1 MLQNLFFALF
11 GCRHPKNKRS
21 WPITFQDRT
30 YRVCTTCG
38 HEFPF
43 DKIAF
48 REMTR
53 GEIRSLKEHLR

>member
-1 MLQNLFFALF
+1 MFENLFLALF
-11 GCRHPKNKRS
+11 SCHHPNDRRS
-21 WPITFQDRT
+21 WPITLQDRT
-30 YRVCTTCG
+30 YCVCTKCG

-53 GEIRSLKEHLR
+53 GEIRSLKAQLR